1 MCRSFSP
8 LQLDS
13 IMSVHRPNV
22 LTPPARNLYGQRVG
36 EKTSTPSSVI
46 GTEADTLPRTTLVDA
61 RAVAFARAEFDTDV
75 RRLRT
80 AAELGLWL
88 WLLFTP
94 FDWLFS
100 RYAAEPGSFGGRMTI
115 RLMGAAFIVGIYIL
129 LRVRPPK
136 TPRGLTILDV
146 TVYTMV
152 AVMVSLLC
160 VVSAGLKSLYA
171 VGLPLVLLSHSLT
184 VSDHWRRNAVIFGPP
199 TVAYSIVLGIAA
211 LFSPRIA
218 AQFRDAQAVTSFA
231 FFQVCA
237 FGAYLFQ
244 LIGGHVLWLMRRELL
259 ELKGIG
265 RYRLKRK
272 LGKGAMGEVWAA
284 YDQTLKRDV
293 AIKLFAPSVDDHGT
307 LERFEIEVRATAEL
321 KHPNTVRIYDSGMTA
336 DERGFYAMELLDG
349 QDLSRVVKTE
359 GPLPPGRAARIIHQ
373 AARALAEAHG
383 HGIVHRDLKPANI
396 FLAFL
401 GGEPDFVKVL
411 DFGIAKM
418 RRPELDSLT
427 KAGGIAGTPGYIAP
441 EVILSQP
448 ADPRS
453 DIYSLGAV
461 LYFLLSG
468 RSAFEGDTMA
478 ASLYAHVHTPAE
490 PPSKKLGTPLP
501 RDIETIVLR
510 CLAKDPDDR
519 YQTADELAAALA
531 ICGDFADA
539 AQLAARERDGAAITP
554 AHARVDDEDMTQ
566 IGRSSEYPT
575 LEPQRNRRRRSDPP
589 R

>member
-1 MCRSFSP
+1 MSALP
-8 LQLDS
+8 AKLDAAAT
-13 IMSVHRPNV
+13 R
-22 LTPPARNLYGQRVG
+22 LYGARVG
-36 EKTSTPSSVI
+36 ERTHRSSTI
-46 GTEADTLPRTTLVDA
+46 GTEADTLPRATLVDA
-61 RAVAFARAEFDTDV
+61 RARSIARAEFEADV

-80 AAELGLWL
+80 AIELGLYL

-100 RYAAEPGSFGGRMTI
+100 TYGTEPGSLTARLLI
-115 RLMGAAFIVGIYIL
+115 RGAGAIGIAVSFFV
-129 LRVRPPK
+129 LRHYPPQ

-146 TVYTMV
+146 SIYTVAATLV
-152 AVMVSLLC
+152 TLLC
-160 VVSAGLKSLYA
+160 VASAGLTSLYA
-171 VGLPLVLLSHSLT
+171 IGLTLVLLSHSLT
-184 VSDHWRRNAVIFGPP
+184 VSDHWKRNAMTFAAPV
-199 TVAYSIVLGIAA
+199 VAYPIVMGISA

-218 AQFRDAQAVTSFA
+218 AQFHDAQALTTFA
-231 FFQVCA
+231 FFQVCT

-265 RYRLKRK
+265 RYRLQRR

-336 DERGFYAMELLDG
+336 DDRGFYAMELLDG
-349 QDLSRVVKTE
+349 QDLSRLIKEE

-383 HGIVHRDLKPANI
+383 NGIVHRDLKPANI

-411 DFGIAKM
+411 DFGIAKV
-418 RRPELDSLT
+418 RRPEVDSLT
-427 KAGGIAGTPGYIAP
+427 KKGGIAGTPGYIAP

-448 ADPRS
+448 ADARS

-461 LYFLLSG
+461 LYFLLAG
-468 RSAFEGDTMA
+468 RSTFEGETMA
-478 ASLYAHVHTPAE
+478 AALYAHVHTPPD
-490 PPSKKLGTPLP
+490 PPSKKRGRPLP
-501 RDIETIVLR
+501 ADIEAVVMR
-510 CLAKDPDDR
+510 CLLKNPDDR
-519 YQTADELAAALA
+519 FQTADELAAELA
-531 ICGDFADA
+531 ACADFADA
-539 AQLAARERDGAAITP
+539 AQMAARERDGAMPSTYKP
-554 AHARVDDEDMTQ
+554 PEEEELTQ
-566 IGRSSEYPT
+566 VGRSSEYPT
-575 LEPQRNRRRRSDPP
+575 LVPQQYRRRRNDPK

>member
-1 MCRSFSP
+1 
-8 LQLDS
+8 
-13 IMSVHRPNV
+13 
-22 LTPPARNLYGQRVG
+22 
-36 EKTSTPSSVI
+36 VI
-46 GTEADTLPRTTLVDA
+46 GTEADTLPRATLVDA
-61 RAVAFARAEFDTDV
+61 RAAAIGRAEFDTDV

-88 WLLFTP
+88 WMLFTP
-94 FDWLFS
+94 FDWLFT
-100 RYAAEPGSFGGRMTI
+100 RYATEPGTFGARMTF
-115 RLMGAAFIVGIYIL
+115 RLLGAVFIFGAYLL
-129 LRVRPPK
+129 LRFRPPK
-136 TPRGLTILDV
+136 TPQGLTIIDV
-146 TVYTMV
+146 TLYTMA
-152 AVMVSLLC
+152 AVFVSLIC
-160 VVSAGLKSLYA
+160 VASAGLTSLYA
-171 VGLPLVLLSHSLT
+171 VGLPLVMLSHSLT
-184 VSDHWRRNAVIFGPP
+184 VSDHWRRNAVTFAPP
-199 TVAYSIVLGIAA
+199 TIAYPIVMGIAA

-218 AQFRDAQAVTSFA
+218 AQFRDPQAITTFA
-231 FFQVCA
+231 FFQVGT
-237 FGAYLFQ
+237 FGAYLYQ

-293 AIKLFAPSVDDHGT
+293 AIKLFAPSADEHGT

-321 KHPNTVRIYDSGMTA
+321 KHPNTVRIYDSGMA
-336 DERGFYAMELLDG
+336 PDERGQERGFYAMELLDG
-349 QDLSRVVKTE
+349 QDLSRVVKSE

-427 KAGGIAGTPGYIAP
+427 KKGGIAGTPGYIAP

-461 LYFLLSG
+461 LYFLLCG
-468 RSAFEGDTMA
+468 RSAFEGETMA

-490 PPSKKLGTPLP
+490 PPSKKLGMPLP
-501 RDIETIVLR
+501 RDIESIVLR
-510 CLAKDPDDR
+510 CLAKNPDER
-519 YQTADELAAALA
+519 YQTADELAAGLA
-531 ICGDFADA
+531 ACSDFADA
-539 AQLAARERDGAAITP
+539 AQLAARERDGAAVAP
-554 AHARVDDEDMTQ
+554 AYAKVEEEELTQ
-566 IGRSSEYPT
+566 HGRSSEYPT
-575 LEPQRNRRRRSDPP
+575 LAPQRHRRRRHDPP

>member
-1 MCRSFSP
+1 MP
-8 LQLDS
+8 LQ
-13 IMSVHRPNV
+13 RPS
-22 LTPPARNLYGQRVG
+22 LLKATARNVSQGAGNTAASIPASDEL
-36 EKTSTPSSVI
+36 
-46 GTEADTLPRTTLVDA
+46 GTEVDTLRRTTLVDA
-61 RAVAFARAEFDTDV
+61 RGAAIARAEFDTNV

-80 AAELGLWL
+80 AAELGVWL
-88 WLLFTP
+88 WLSFTP
-94 FDWLFS
+94 FDWLFE
-100 RYAAEPGSFGGRMTI
+100 RYATEPGTFVARMTI
-115 RLMGAAFIVGIYIL
+115 RIVGVAFILALFLL
-129 LRVRPPK
+129 LRFRPPQ
-136 TPRGLTILDV
+136 TPRGLSIIDMVLFTVAAILL
-146 TVYTMV
+146 
-152 AVMVSLLC
+152 ALLC
-160 VVSAGLKSLYA
+160 LVSGGLKSIQAGGITLI
-171 VGLPLVLLSHSLT
+171 LLAHSVT
-184 VSDHWRRNAVIFGPP
+184 MSEHWKRTALLLGPP
-199 TVAYSIVLGIAA
+199 TLAYPIVMGIAA
-211 LFSPRIA
+211 VFSPRIA
-218 AQFRDAQAVTSFA
+218 AQFREPQAVIWFA

-237 FGAYLFQ
+237 VGAYLFQ
-244 LIGGHVLWLMRRELL
+244 LIAGHVLWQMRRELL

-293 AIKLFAPSVDDHGT
+293 AIKMFASSADDHGT
-307 LERFEIEVRATAEL
+307 LERFEVEVRATAEL
-321 KHPNTVRIYDSGMTA
+321 KHPNTVRIYDSGLTA

-349 QDLSRVVKTE
+349 QDLSRVVKAE
-359 GPLPPGRAARIIHQ
+359 GPIPAGRAARIIHQ

-468 RSAFEGDTMA
+468 RPAFEGDTMA

-490 PPSKKLGTPLP
+490 PPSRKLGSQLP
-501 RDIETIVLR
+501 RDIEAIVLR
-510 CLAKDPDDR
+510 CLAKNPDER
-519 YQTADELAAALA
+519 FQTADELATELAA
-531 ICGDFADA
+531 CGDFADA
-539 AQLAARERDGAAITP
+539 ALLATRERDGASAPTP
-554 AHARVDDEDMTQ
+554 AFANQNDADDMTQ

-575 LEPQRNRRRRSDPP
+575 LEPQRHRRRRNDPP

>member
-1 MCRSFSP
+1 MRLYVDPVQETTAASST
-8 LQLDS
+8 S
-13 IMSVHRPNV
+13 NV
-22 LTPPARNLYGQRVG
+22 
-36 EKTSTPSSVI
+36 

-61 RAVAFARAEFDTDV
+61 RAVAIARAEFDTDV

-94 FDWLFS
+94 FDWLFAH
-100 RYAAEPGSFGGRMTI
+100 YAAEPGSFGA
-115 RLMGAAFIVGIYIL
+115 RLAVRITGALVIAGVFTL
-129 LRVRPPK
+129 LRFSPPR
-136 TPRGLTILDV
+136 TPHALTVLDV
-146 TVYTMV
+146 SLYTVV
-152 AVMVSLLC
+152 SIMVSLLC
-160 VVSAGLKSLYA
+160 VVSAGLTSLYA

-184 VSDHWRRNAVIFGPP
+184 VSDHWKRNAVIFGPP
-199 TVAYSIVLGIAA
+199 MLAYPIVLGIAS

-218 AQFRDAQAVTSFA
+218 AQFGDARAVTAFA
-231 FFQVCA
+231 FFQVCT

-244 LIGGHVLWLMRRELL
+244 LIGGHVLWMMRRELM
-259 ELKGIG
+259 ELRGIG

-293 AIKLFAPSVDDHGT
+293 AIKLFDPSEDDHGT

-336 DERGFYAMELLDG
+336 DDRGFYAMELLDG
-349 QDLSRVVKTE
+349 QDLSRVVKSE
-359 GPLPPGRAARIIHQ
+359 GPLSPGRAARIIHQ

-418 RRPELDSLT
+418 RRPEIDSLT
-427 KAGGIAGTPGYIAP
+427 KKGGIAGTPGYIAP

-461 LYFLLSG
+461 LYFLLCG

-490 PPSKKLGTPLP
+490 PPSRKLGTSLP
-501 RDIETIVLR
+501 RDIEAIVLR
-510 CLAKDPDDR
+510 CLAKNPDER
-519 YQTADELAAALA
+519 FQSADELAAELA
-531 ICGDFADA
+531 ACADFADA
-539 AQLAARERDGAAITP
+539 AQTAARERDGAAIHYP
-554 AHARVDDEDMTQ
+554 ARSDDEELTQ
-566 IGRSSEYPT
+566 VGRSSEYPT
-575 LEPQRNRRRRSDPP
+575 LDPQRHRRRRHDPQ